1 MFLGLE
7 DADDEDLIMISDN
20 DEIPNLKSSEFNQKT
35 NSDFFIFEQLFF
47 YYKFNLLYDRMKWYG
62 TKACK
67 KKKLKSFSILRN
79 TKNKSYPFWRID
91 TFFSDLKQTNL
102 KIIKDGGWHFTNIKK
117 PKDLFEK
124 LSNFGHHDEFEL
136 SKLKIEDIEKKINNK
151 MVFYNHLL
159 DKSDPNKWNDEYK
172 LKKIDNKLLPDF
184 LIKNYSNY
192 TEWFD

>member
-1 MFLGLE
+1 ME
-7 DADDEDLIMISDN
+7 DRYFFRL
-20 DEIPNLKSSEFNQKT
+20 KT
-35 NSDFFIFEQLFF
+35 NEFKNNKRWWLAF
-47 YYKFNLLYDRMKWYG
+47 YKYKK
-62 TKACK
+62 T
-67 KKKLKSFSILRN
+67 
-79 TKNKSYPFWRID
+79 
-91 TFFSDLKQTNL
+91 
-102 KIIKDGGWHFTNIKK
+102 
-117 PKDLFEK
+117 KDLFEK
-124 LSNFGHHDEFEL
+124 FSNFGHHDEFEL